1 MNDWLVFLDTD
12 VAPMALAM
20 ALGGLVGLERQL
32 NDKPAG
38 LRTMMLICL
47 AAATFTMHTER
58 FESDS
63 AARVVQGIVTG
74 VGFLGA
80 GVLIHTQGSVQGLTT
95 AATIWLVSGIGIGCG
110 LRHFKTAIISTILA
124 LAVLWLLAPIDRK
137 LKQKRASQ
145 SSQNNAPPP
154 ANPAR

>member
-1 MNDWLVFLDTD
+1 MVLALV
-12 VAPMALAM
+12 
-20 ALGGLVGLERQL
+20 LGGLVGLERQL

-47 AAATFTMHTER
+47 AAATFTLHTVR
-58 FESDS
+58 FEPDS

-95 AATIWLVSGIGIGCG
+95 AATIWLVSGVGIACG
-110 LRHFKTAIISTILA
+110 LRHYKTAIISTLLA
-124 LAVLWLLAPIDRK
+124 LAVLWLLVPIDKK
-137 LKQKRASQ
+137 LKQKRTSLQTA
-145 SSQNNAPPP
+145 ALTPPTIGEP
-154 ANPAR
+154 TKS